1 MSVFAQTPDFA
12 FRNSQGWVLGNVSQ
26 WQHWPLA
33 PDSLA
38 ALQTTAAQWQAQFP
52 EALIIGGI
60 SYEQAALHHDFAYQA
75 ASGSPLVVMPGAFLG
90 LVLPEQWQHASE
102 LPAPTVTTQL
112 RHAFTPH
119 LTRTQFT
126 QQLDTLIAQL
136 RQAPEQQANLTQLF
150 SATFEQQEIDL
161 WQAWLAL
168 MAQHPAPHACYV
180 NTNELALLSASP
192 ELMLKANPQQL
203 QAEPIKGSRPR
214 GRTAEEDEALRQH
227 LLNSTK
233 DRAENRM
240 IAALQ
245 AKELAPLCMPNSV
258 AITQACELRRYSN
271 VQHLVSTVV
280 GTPKAEIS
288 PLAALIA
295 CMPGASITGT
305 PKAWA
310 MKAIAEL
317 EAEPR
322 AFYCGSF
329 FHLQGNEL
337 VANVLIRTVQAVG
350 NQLLCHGG
358 GGITALSNSAEEYE
372 ESCFKV
378 APLFGVWER

>member
-1 MSVFAQTPDFA
+1 MSVIAHTPDFT
-12 FRNSQGWVLGNVSQ
+12 FRHPQGWLLGNVTQ

-33 PDSLA
+33 PDSLV
-38 ALQTTAAQWQAQFP
+38 ALQETAAQWQAQYP

-60 SYEQAALHHDFAYQA
+60 SYEQAALHHGFAYPT
-75 ASGSPLVVMPGAFLG
+75 ASGSPLAAMPGAFLG
-90 LVLPEQWQHASE
+90 LVPPEQQQPLSA
-102 LPAPTVTTQL
+102 LPRVTTATRLEQ
-112 RHAFTPH
+112 AFTPH
-119 LTRTQFT
+119 LTRPQFT

-150 SATFEQQEIDL
+150 GATFEPQDVDL

-168 MAQHPAPHACYV
+168 MAQHPAPHACYI
-180 NTNELALLSASP
+180 NTGELALLSASP
-192 ELMLKANPQQL
+192 ELMLKASPQQL

-214 GRTAEEDEALRQH
+214 GRNAEEDEALRQH
-227 LLNSTK
+227 LVNSAK

-245 AKELAPLCMPNSV
+245 AEELAPLCVPNSV
-258 AITQACELRRYSN
+258 AITHECELRRYSN

-280 GTPKAEIS
+280 GTPKPGLS

-310 MKAIAEL
+310 MQTIAKL

-322 AFYCGSF
+322 GFYCGSF
-329 FHLQGNEL
+329 FRLQGEEL

-358 GGITALSNSAEEYE
+358 GGITALSESAEEYE

>member
-1 MSVFAQTPDFA
+1 MSVIAHTPDFA
-12 FRNSQGWVLGNVSQ
+12 FRDPQGWVLGNVTQ

-33 PDSLA
+33 THSLT
-38 ALQTTAAQWQAQFP
+38 ALQDTAQRWQAQCP
-52 EALIIGGI
+52 EALIVGGI
-60 SYEQAALHHDFAYQA
+60 SYEQAALHHGFAYQA
-75 ASGSPLVVMPGAFLG
+75 ASASPLTTVPSAFLG
-90 LVLPEQWQHASE
+90 LVLPEQLQQTNA
-102 LPAPTVTTQL
+102 LPQANAVIQL
-112 RHAFTPH
+112 KHAFAPH
-119 LTRTQFT
+119 LTRAQFT
-126 QQLDTLIAQL
+126 HQLDTLIAQL

-150 SATFEQQEIDL
+150 SATFEQQEMSL

-180 NTNELALLSASP
+180 NTGKLALLSASP
-192 ELMLKANPQQL
+192 ELMLKANPQWL

-214 GRTAEEDEALRQH
+214 GRNKEDDDALRQH
-227 LLNSTK
+227 LLSSEK
-233 DRAENRM
+233 DKAENRM

-245 AKELAPLCMPNSV
+245 AEELAPLCVPNSV
-258 AITQACELRRYSN
+258 AITQECELRRYSN

-280 GTPKAEIS
+280 GTPKPELS

-310 MKAIAEL
+310 MQTIAEL

-322 AFYCGSF
+322 GFYCGSF
-329 FHLQGNEL
+329 FRLQGEEL

-358 GGITALSNSAEEYE
+358 GGITALSDSAEEYE
-372 ESCFKV
+372 ESRFKV